1 MNALKEFKVA
11 AKMIHKGIDS
21 HTKFVSI
28 DSRIN
33 IFAESKKNKFPMISL
48 MDVKATEI
56 HSPDDINF

>member
-1 MNALKEFKVA
+1 
-11 AKMIHKGIDS
+11 MIHKGIDS

-48 MDVKATEI
+48 MDVKATEK
-56 HSPDDINF
+56 HSPDDLNF